1 MNKTVSVV
9 GGAVLALLIITGIT
23 TCAGFNAPQSVG
35 YVPQEQ
41 EAYSTQYRE
50 CQEVEGQYV
59 KATLNLQVDKLL
71 AGCVN

>member
-35 YVPQEQ
+35 YVPQET
-41 EAYSTQYRE
+41 YSTQYRE

-59 KATLNLQVDKLL
+59 KDTLNLQVDKLL